1 MNLTFEK
8 CLAGRRR
15 VSHVFAGIEGGTVFL
30 FASNQRVFSLHG
42 VSRLADL
49 RLVMVEAVIH
59 VLHVH
64 HIHVAATA
72 FNQRQLLNVPCL
84 VAIRVRRIAHIV
96 PTFRRH

>member
-1 MNLTFEK
+1 MNLTFEE

-42 VSRLADL
+42 VGRLADL
-49 RLVMVEAVIH
+49 RRVVVEAVVH

-64 HIHVAATA
+64 VATPT
-72 FNQRQLLNVPCL
+72 FNQRQLLNVSCL
-84 VAIRVRRIAHIV
+84 VAI
-96 PTFRRH
+96 